1 MVCFLYAVGKKPADG
16 VMDRKG
22 SSGGIEARDGNP
34 LKIPHY
40 NNLSTY
46 FEKCHDQK
54 MISFYYVMFLSF
66 GELLLL
72 SFLLQKKKYSAFSSF
87 KFKL

>member
-40 NNLSTY
+40 NNLSIY
-46 FEKCHDQK
+46 FEKCHDQN
-54 MISFYYVMFLSF
+54 
-66 GELLLL
+66 
-72 SFLLQKKKYSAFSSF
+72 
-87 KFKL
+87 